1 MELAS
6 ATGKG
11 RKMTEF
17 TMAKSAAL
25 AAMQT
30 ANVSSTVSAKPL
42 SRHNERTAYF
52 RSRKNASMICTPHF
66 ISPAPDSRQIL
77 AVNGRAK
84 SCRQARL
91 VHGNQYA

>member
-6 ATGKG
+6 ATGSG

-17 TMAKSAAL
+17 TMAKSAAF

-42 SRHNERTAYF
+42 SRHNERTPYF
-52 RSRKNASMICTPHF
+52 RSRKNVSIFAL
-66 ISPAPDSRQIL
+66 PAR
-77 AVNGRAK
+77 
-84 SCRQARL
+84 
-91 VHGNQYA
+91 GNRGESES